1 MFGST
6 RMLKTYSTMNL
17 CMLLFNYPATLAIMI
32 WKSEQLFY
40 EMLMLALIVNKVFIS
55 VFNAK
60 VRSYLLNPYYQQN
73 KRSLT
78 KELEEFKKAMID

>member
-1 MFGST
+1 
-6 RMLKTYSTMNL
+6 MNL